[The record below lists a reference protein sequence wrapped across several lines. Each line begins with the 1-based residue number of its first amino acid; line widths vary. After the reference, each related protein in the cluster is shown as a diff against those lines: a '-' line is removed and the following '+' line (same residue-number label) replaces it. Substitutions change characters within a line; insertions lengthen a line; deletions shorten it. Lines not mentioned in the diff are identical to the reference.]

1 MRNILIE
8 DKDKIEICEY
18 EMMYNLELGFPLLKQ
33 ADGFNEKIHYSKNS
47 NIWFVR
53 DKNVNTVHYSFGY
66 FEENAVFDNLAPI
79 FVIKL
84 NSNYPLMSS
93 LNAYF
98 IINERTGRR
107 SLTLNSKIYDDL
119 GIDFT
124 TMDVFNFREG
134 LVELGSVDDAN
145 EIIKNLDV
153 LMLRLKSQYEGDD
166 VYTDDNSTS
175 EVNDSQHLSNKD
187 YSDFNQV
194 LSYFKNEKYG
204 ECIALLDSISED
216 EFKYFNG
223 YGIKGACLYFLDRYD
238 KAIECFDKIIDEK
251 QNSFDLNFKGFSLMG
266 LNRYG
271 EALKC
276 FYKSLELDSENK
288 TTLEMIKFLEEE
300 LGVTTENPEF
310 SKADSKSRI
319 KSESQFKTKD
329 TLQLSK
335 KSKIKSESQLK
346 TKNLLETK
354 DQLKTKDITQ
364 SPKKG
369 NKKLEKS
376 IKKTNKGYSLLGKG
390 RFSLALNEFER
401 AIKSDKSNADAWLG
415 KGQSEACLNK
425 HKDAINSYKKALELH
440 NDNYDAMSG
449 IGWCYLA
456 LNNQEEAIVWFD
468 KAIAINENNAGVWV
482 GKGVAYN
489 NMDDFDNALENIE
502 KGLAID
508 GKYVPGLFFK
518 ALILKHMEK
527 YTEALECCD
536 NALDLIPDQKSIIEL
551 KEELEFI
558 IELLDEENESLNG
571 DLEYLGE
578 LTRDLEELD
587 ELLGD
592 LLDLEE

>member
-216 EFKYFNG
+216 EFKM
-223 YGIKGACLYFLDRYD
+223 IRSAFLLAKEAHSGQRD
-238 KAIECFDKIIDEK
+238 KA
-251 QNSFDLNFKGFSLMG
+251 G
-266 LNRYG
+266 
-271 EALKC
+271 
-276 FYKSLELDSENK
+276 
-288 TTLEMIKFLEEE
+288 
-300 LGVTTENPEF
+300 
-310 SKADSKSRI
+310 ADYI
-319 KSESQFKTKD
+319 LHPYHVSQFVKGGPFEITAALLHDVVED
-329 TLQLSK
+329 TAV
-335 KSKIKSESQLK
+335 
-346 TKNLLETK
+346 T
-354 DQLKTKDITQ
+354 
-364 SPKKG
+364 
-369 NKKLEKS
+369 
-376 IKKTNKGYSLLGKG
+376 
-390 RFSLALNEFER
+390 
-401 AIKSDKSNADAWLG
+401 
-415 KGQSEACLNK
+415 
-425 HKDAINSYKKALELH
+425 
-440 NDNYDAMSG
+440 
-449 IGWCYLA
+449 
-456 LNNQEEAIVWFD
+456 
-468 KAIAINENNAGVWV
+468 
-482 GKGVAYN
+482 
-489 NMDDFDNALENIE
+489 
-502 KGLAID
+502 
-508 GKYVPGLFFK
+508 
-518 ALILKHMEK
+518 
-527 YTEALECCD
+527 
-536 NALDLIPDQKSIIEL
+536 
-551 KEELEFI
+551 
-558 IELLDEENESLNG
+558 
-571 DLEYLGE
+571 
-578 LTRDLEELD
+578 LD
-587 ELLGD
+587 ELRRKGFPDIVVNAVDAVTRRPGEARDTYLRRVKNNPAARLVKLAD
-592 LLDLEE
+592 LKHNSDLTRIPNPQEKDIQRVKNYQNEIAYLSKDSDDMD